1 MYIKDR
7 PGLSLLRV
15 NKSASATRPCRANPS
30 TCRQPPFAGKTRAL
44 AESHVSRRQASATL
58 AVGKAIRPK
67 LSRENTMTPLENKSH
82 SLNNSFGTGL
92 LLFGATLSYLRIENI
107 TQHIA
112 NTVAAYGSE
121 ALGLF
126 PAMGLAAARIF
137 QELTLN
143 PASALSAFLQF
154 LLSFWPVAII
164 FLGALLLRKS
174 IFPIVSLPV
183 FAEQESDS
191 RPQPVRE

>member
-1 MYIKDR
+1 M
-7 PGLSLLRV
+7 G
-15 NKSASATRPCRANPS
+15 N
-30 TCRQPPFAGKTRAL
+30 
-44 AESHVSRRQASATL
+44 
-58 AVGKAIRPK
+58 AIRPK

-82 SLNNSFGTGL
+82 SMNNSLGAGL

-107 TQHIA
+107 TQQIA
-112 NTVAAYGSE
+112 NAVAAYGSE

-126 PAMGLAAARIF
+126 PAMGLAAARLL

-143 PASALSAFLQF
+143 PAVALAAFLQF

-174 IFPIVSLPV
+174 IFPIACLPI
-183 FAEQESDS
+183 FTEQESDS

>member
-1 MYIKDR
+1 
-7 PGLSLLRV
+7 
-15 NKSASATRPCRANPS
+15 
-30 TCRQPPFAGKTRAL
+30 
-44 AESHVSRRQASATL
+44 
-58 AVGKAIRPK
+58 
-67 LSRENTMTPLENKSH
+67 MTPLENKSH
-82 SLNNSFGTGL
+82 SLNNSFGAGL

-112 NTVAAYGSE
+112 AYGSE

-126 PAMGLAAARIF
+126 PAMGLAAARLL

-143 PASALSAFLQF
+143 PASALSGLVQF

-174 IFPIVSLPV
+174 IFPIACLPV
-183 FAEQESDS
+183 FAEQESDAK
-191 RPQPVRE
+191 PQPVRE

>member
-1 MYIKDR
+1 
-7 PGLSLLRV
+7 
-15 NKSASATRPCRANPS
+15 
-30 TCRQPPFAGKTRAL
+30 
-44 AESHVSRRQASATL
+44 
-58 AVGKAIRPK
+58 
-67 LSRENTMTPLENKSH
+67 MTPLENKSH
-82 SLNNSFGTGL
+82 SLNNSFGAGL
-92 LLFGATLSYLRIENI
+92 LLFGATLAYLRIENI
-107 TQHIA
+107 TQQIA
-112 NTVAAYGSE
+112 NTIADYGSE

-126 PAMGLAAARIF
+126 PAMGLAAARLL

-174 IFPIVSLPV
+174 IFPVAYLPG
-183 FAEQESDS
+183 FAEQESGP